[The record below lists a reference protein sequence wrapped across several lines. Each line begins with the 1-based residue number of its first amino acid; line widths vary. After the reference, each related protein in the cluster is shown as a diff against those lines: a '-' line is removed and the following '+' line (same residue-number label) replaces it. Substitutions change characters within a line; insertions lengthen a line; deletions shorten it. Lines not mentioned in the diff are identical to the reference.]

1 MPRRS
6 FLVWEMLLRQLCMF
20 AKLYDTNL
28 YLRAMMLSSSG
39 GDPRMQ
45 RLGAVGPGHGC
56 QHVGCSQHLECS
68 WIFAACLHNL
78 HCTIMG
84 CTLLCE
90 KKARALLYMQ
100 GRYLPGAPLG
110 QDQPMCLGAAMCLP
124 SGFMIHAGSRILST
138 CMWHGT
144 RKAHPR

>member
-1 MPRRS
+1 MLIRHQKRSVLWMPRRS
-6 FLVWEMLLRQLCMF
+6 FLVWEMLLRQLCTF

-45 RLGAVGPGHGC
+45 RLGAIGPGRGC

-68 WIFAACLHNL
+68 WIFAAYLHNL
-78 HCTIMG
+78 HCALMG

-90 KKARALLYMQ
+90 KKLGPCCICRAAICLVRRLDKTSLCVLARPCAF
-100 GRYLPGAPLG
+100 P
-110 QDQPMCLGAAMCLP
+110 QD
-124 SGFMIHAGSRILST
+124 S
-138 CMWHGT
+138 
-144 RKAHPR
+144 